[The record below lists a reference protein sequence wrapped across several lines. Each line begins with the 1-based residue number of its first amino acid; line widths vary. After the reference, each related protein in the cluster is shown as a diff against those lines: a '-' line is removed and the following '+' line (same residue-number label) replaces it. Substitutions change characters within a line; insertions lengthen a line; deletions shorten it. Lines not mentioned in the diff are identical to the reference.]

1 MNNIEAAKDF
11 ATKAHQHQ
19 RRKNSDEPYVEHPI
33 RVAKILQDAGYSEEV
48 IIAGLLHD
56 VVEDTVV
63 TIEEIEEKFGKKV
76 ADIVA
81 QHTEDKSLSW
91 EQRKAH
97 TIEVVKT
104 KTLSIEVKALIIA
117 DKLDNLTSLKQ
128 QYDVMGEEVWKAFK
142 RGKEKQRW
150 YNYSVVDAI
159 SNIEDKPDFFAEY
172 QQLVHA
178 VFK

>member
-1 MNNIEAAKDF
+1 MNNIEVAKEF
-11 ATKAHQHQ
+11 AIKAHLHQ
-19 RRKNSDEPYVEHPI
+19 TRKNSDEPYVEHPI
-33 RVAKILQDAGYSEEV
+33 RVARILQEAGYSEEV

-56 VVEDTVV
+56 TVEDNPDV

-91 EQRKAH
+91 EERKEH

-104 KTLSIEVKALIIA
+104 ASIEVKALIIA

-150 YNYSVVDAI
+150 YNYSIADAI
-159 SNIEDKPDFFAEY
+159 CNVEEAPDFFAEY
-172 QQLVHA
+172 QQLVQA